1 MYPLIFALMSMKN
14 PFFQKKI
21 VNNCQNVCIL
31 GLQSKTV
38 LVQHVLQ
45 PPIPAF
51 FYAGWQ
57 NLREA
62 ARGFAGKLDA
72 DENLKP

>member
-1 MYPLIFALMSMKN
+1 MSKCMQ
-14 PFFQKKI
+14 FRSAI
-21 VNNCQNVCIL
+21 ENCA
-31 GLQSKTV
+31 S
-38 LVQHVLQ
+38 QHVLQ